1 MEETTKIKFTIP
13 IAFDKPNAN
22 GCIYTEEAITKAV
35 RNINENNLPILYKSD
50 DIEKVIG
57 STYKGCRTIHWDF
70 ENQVCNLEVDGVLF
84 SSGVDIMI
92 NEVKDGQVTDFRI
105 LSIGINGDL

>member
-1 MEETTKIKFTIP
+1 METTRIKLQIP
-13 IAFDKPNAN
+13 IVFNKPNAN
-22 GCIYTEEAITKAV
+22 GCVYTEEAITKAV
-35 RNINENNLPILYKSD
+35 CNINENNLPILYKSD
-50 DIEKVIG
+50 DTEKVIG